1 MKMKKLLALGLAG
14 VMALSLAACGVP
26 GEEDETQ
33 AAGTE
38 AAGSEAAGGETTG
51 GETADGEK
59 VFRYSVKTEPTS
71 LDSAKSN
78 SIGDNELQQIMGE
91 GLLNNNAGE
100 ISPGLAETWDIS
112 DDGLTYTFHLRDAVW
127 PDGEPVTADDF
138 VYAVQRLADPATAS
152 PGSWVVSGVL
162 KNGAEVI
169 AGTVPVEELGIS
181 APDEKTV
188 VFELDHPQAYFL
200 SYVGLN
206 CSFFPQRQ
214 DIVEQYGQEYAGSA
228 EKLMTCGAFTMTSS
242 ADRTYIFEKNP
253 EYWDAENVKL
263 DRIEVS
269 VVENGD
275 TALSMY
281 ENGELDYVQIPNA
294 SVPNYTE
301 ASNHYAYVNGNL
313 DWVYI
318 NNEAE
323 YVSNQNFRLAL
334 AYAINRENY
343 NILVNNGVY
352 QAWGNI
358 VLPMV
363 DGPEEGTTYGDTV
376 QSEGYPIQGDEA
388 KAKEYLN
395 AALTELGIS
404 DPSEI
409 TIHFNAW
416 DDETT
421 KRVAEVCQE
430 MWQNVLGINVQID
443 MVTYGQVYT
452 TIYPNKDYQVGYGGW
467 GPDYA
472 DPYTYLY
479 LFHSENVNNYSNY
492 KNADYDA
499 LIDASNA
506 ETDPAA
512 RMDLLAQAEAMLI
525 EQGVNIPLQMR
536 EVHYLLD
543 EDVTGVQFYFV
554 GYNMCPVY
562 ADCAPTA

>member
-26 GEEDETQ
+26 GEEEETQ

-38 AAGSEAAGGETTG
+38 VDGSETTV
-51 GETADGEK
+51 DGEK
-59 VFRYSVKTEPTS
+59 VFRYSVSTEPTS
-71 LDSAKSN
+71 LDSVMSN
-78 SIGDNELQQIMGE
+78 SIGDSELQQIMGE

-100 ISPGLAETWDIS
+100 ISPGLAESWEIS
-112 DDGLTYTFHLRDAVW
+112 DDGLTYTFYLRDAVW
-127 PDGEPVTADDF
+127 PDGEPITAYDF
-138 VYAVQRLADPATAS
+138 VYAVQRLADPETAS
-152 PGSWVVSGVL
+152 PGAWVVSGVL
-162 KNGAEVI
+162 KNGEEVI

-206 CSFFPQRQ
+206 SSFFPQRQ
-214 DIVEQYGQEYAGSA
+214 DIVEEYGQEYAGSA
-228 EKLMTCGAFTMTSS
+228 DKLMTCGAFTLTSS

-253 EYWDAENVKL
+253 DFWDAENINL
-263 DRIEVS
+263 DRIEVY
-269 VVENGD
+269 VVENTD

-281 ENGELDYVQIPNA
+281 ENGELDYVVIPNS
-294 SVPNYTE
+294 SVPNYE
-301 ASNHYAYVNGNL
+301 DASNHYSYVNGNL
-313 DWVYI
+313 DWIYI

-334 AYAINRENY
+334 AYAIDRENY

-358 VLPMV
+358 VLPLC
-363 DGPEEGTTYGDTV
+363 DGAEAGTTYGDTV
-376 QSEGYPIQGDEA
+376 QPEGFPLTADEE
-388 KAKEYLN
+388 KAQEYLQ
-395 AALTELGIS
+395 AALSEMGIS
-404 DPSEI
+404 DASEI
-409 TIHFNAW
+409 TISFLSW
-416 DDETT
+416 DNETA

-430 MWQNVLGINVQID
+430 MWQNVLGINVEIE
-443 MVTYGQVYT
+443 MVTYSQVYT

-472 DPYTYLY
+472 DPYSYLY
-479 LFHSENVNNYSNY
+479 LFYSNNSNNYSNY
-492 KNADYDA
+492 NNPDYDA
-499 LIDASNA
+499 LIEQSNE
-506 ETDPAA
+506 ETDAA
-512 RMDLLAQAEAMLI
+512 VRMELLAEAEAMLI
-525 EQGVNIPLQMR
+525 EDGANIPLQMR

-543 EDVTGVQFYFV
+543 EDVTGVQFYYV

-562 ADCAPTA
+562 ADCDPTT